1 MLKGYYPESIIQ
13 TEVITDED
21 RVFKPVKSSEL
32 RTRCFHVKNGVCQ
45 RVVLG
50 LRDELVSCEP
60 GRDKECNPC
69 IKIV

>member
-1 MLKGYYPESIIQ
+1 MFKDDYPSSSIL

-21 RVFKPVKSSEL
+21 RVFKPVESSEL
-32 RTRCFHVKNGVCQ
+32 RTTCFHVRHGVCQ

-50 LRDELVSCEP
+50 LRDGLVSCEP
-60 GRDKECNPC
+60 GRDRECNPC